1 MKQITKEQID
11 TVLETL
17 VEEKS
22 VQLPLEFAENA
33 KTLSKAFK
41 ETDSKLTD
49 LDIRFV
55 AAVNSA
61 YAASI
66 CTMREALYKLL
77 LED

>member
-17 VEEKS
+17 AKEKS
-22 VQLPLEFAENA
+22 VQLPLEFAKNA
-33 KTLSKAFK
+33 ETLSKTFK

-55 AAVNSA
+55 AAVG
-61 YAASI
+61 SI
-66 CTMREALYKLL
+66 LKFV
-77 LED
+77 

>member
-17 VEEKS
+17 VKEKS
-22 VQLPLEFAENA
+22 VQLPLEFAKNVE
-33 KTLSKAFK
+33 TLSKTFK
-41 ETDSKLTD
+41 ETNSKLTD
-49 LDIRFV
+49 LDIRFLV
-55 AAVNSA
+55 AVNSA

-66 CTMREALYKLL
+66 CTMRDALYKLL